1 MKRVA
6 FLLVLVLGAAA
17 CSGTSTDPTTTTEPA
32 TTPPA
37 ADGSTT
43 TTEVATDTSSTLV
56 TGTATFAIGAVGF
69 GETGWI
75 EIVNLGPDVGD
86 PGGHWIGTH
95 PDYLE
100 LPHTIVEP
108 GDGIAVTFGD
118 ARPRGIA
125 TRFPVNEN
133 LLPLSAGSGEVV
145 LYDAGT
151 FGDPSAVVDYLQWGE
166 PLHFRS
172 AVAIAAGV
180 WPEDGVIVVPGNT
193 AVIAASRLPATGPDD
208 WAAQ

>member
-17 CSGTSTDPTTTTEPA
+17 CSSTGTDPTTTTAA
-32 TTPPA
+32 TPT

-43 TTEVATDTSSTLV
+43 TTEAATDTSSTLV
-56 TGTATFAIGAVGF
+56 TGTASFAIGSVGF
-69 GETGWI
+69 GESGWI

-100 LPHTIVEP
+100 LPHTIMEP
-108 GDGIAVTFGD
+108 GDSIAVTFGD

-125 TRFPVNEN
+125 TRLPVNEN
-133 LLPLSAGSGEVV
+133 LLPLSPGAGEVV
-145 LYDAGT
+145 LYDGGT
-151 FGDPSAVVDYLQWGE
+151 FGAPSAVVDYLQWGE
-166 PLHFRS
+166 PLQFRS

-180 WPEDGVIVVPGNT
+180 WPEDGVIVVPANT
-193 AVIAASRLPATGPDD
+193 AAIAASRLPTTGPVD
-208 WAAQ
+208 WVTQ

>member
-6 FLLVLVLGAAA
+6 FLLVLVLGTAA
-17 CSGTSTDPTTTTEPA
+17 CSGTNADPTTTTGPA
-32 TTPPA
+32 TTN
-37 ADGSTT
+37 GSTT
-43 TTEVATDTSSTLV
+43 TTTKPAPDTSSTLV
-56 TGTATFAIGAVGF
+56 IGTATFAIGAIGF
-69 GETGWI
+69 GESGWI

-100 LPHTIVEP
+100 LPHTIMEP
-108 GDGIAVTFGD
+108 GDSVAVTFGD

-133 LLPLSAGSGEVV
+133 LLPLSAGAGEVA
-145 LYDAGT
+145 LYDAGN
-151 FGDPSAVVDYLQWGE
+151 FGNPSAVVDYVQWGE
-166 PLHFRS
+166 PLQFRS

-193 AVIAASRLPATGPDD
+193 TVITASRLPTTGPDD
-208 WAAQ
+208 WATQ

>member
-6 FLLVLVLGAAA
+6 FLLVLVLGVAA
-17 CSGTSTDPTTTTEPA
+17 CSGAGTDPTTTTAPPA
-32 TTPPA
+32 A

-43 TTEVATDTSSTLV
+43 TTAPAIDTSSTLV
-56 TGTATFAIGAVGF
+56 TGTASFAIGAVGF
-69 GETGWI
+69 GESGWI

-86 PGGHWIGTH
+86 PGGHWIATH

-108 GDGIAVTFGD
+108 GDSIAITFGD

-133 LLPLSAGSGEVV
+133 LLPLSEGAGEVV
-145 LYDAGT
+145 LYGT
-151 FGDPSAVVDYLQWGE
+151 GSFGDPSAVVDYVQWGE
-166 PLHFRS
+166 PLQFRS

-180 WPEDGVIVVPGNT
+180 WPEGGVVVVPANT
-193 AVIAASRLPATGPDD
+193 TAITASRLPTIGPND

>member
-6 FLLVLVLGAAA
+6 FLLVLVLGTAA
-17 CSGTSTDPTTTTEPA
+17 CSGTSADPTTTTGPA
-32 TTPPA
+32 TTT
-37 ADGSTT
+37 GSTT
-43 TTEVATDTSSTLV
+43 TTTKPAPDTSSTLV

-69 GETGWI
+69 GESGWI

-100 LPHTIVEP
+100 LSHTIMEP
-108 GDGIAVTFGD
+108 GDSVAVTFGD
-118 ARPRGIA
+118 ARPPGIA

-133 LLPLSAGSGEVV
+133 LLPLSAAAGEVA
-145 LYDAGT
+145 LYDAGN
-151 FGDPSAVVDYLQWGE
+151 FGNPSAVVDYVQWGE
-166 PLHFRS
+166 PLQFRS

-180 WPEDGVIVVPGNT
+180 WPEDGVILVPGNT
-193 AVIAASRLPATGPDD
+193 TVITASRLPTTGPDD
-208 WAAQ
+208 WATQ